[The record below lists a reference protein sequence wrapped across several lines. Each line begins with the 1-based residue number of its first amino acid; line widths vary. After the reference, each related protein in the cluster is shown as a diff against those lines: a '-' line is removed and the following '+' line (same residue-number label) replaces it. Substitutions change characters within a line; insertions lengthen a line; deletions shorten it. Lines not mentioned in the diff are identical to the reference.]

1 MRITSEVDQR
11 HLINWNQSTLKTCR
25 RKQEWQETFFTS
37 VVRTMGNSMST
48 KKLFGKNIFHGVS
61 DCVNVH
67 FVEVKRVCLGKERCW
82 IDLTQDYPQFRGRK
96 EAIHSTYGNQMETQ
110 SEH

>member
-1 MRITSEVDQR
+1 MARNVLHIRGEDNVKFDV
-11 HLINWNQSTLKTCR
+11 NEEAVWEN
-25 RKQEWQETFFTS
+25 FF
-37 VVRTMGNSMST
+37 
-48 KKLFGKNIFHGVS
+48 FHGIS

-67 FVEVKRVCLGKERCW
+67 FVEVKRVCLGKERRW
-82 IDLTQDYPQFRGRK
+82 SDVAQGYPQFRGRK